1 MPSPVEGSIYT
12 KGTLKTL
19 TFILGFNLTPLT
31 TRTGKLVNL
40 TTNNNFSYANAA
52 ITVADNATGTV
63 TILANLSESGEY
75 MAQFSAN
82 NATLKDYGPE
92 FFFKVVDPILSGL

>member
-1 MPSPVEGSIYT
+1 MATPVEGSVFT
-12 KGTLKTL
+12 KGTIKTL
-19 TFILGFNLTPLT
+19 TFILGFNLTPLS
-31 TRTGKLVNL
+31 TRQAKLVNL
-40 TTNNNFSYANAA
+40 TTSNNFSYANAA

-63 TILANLSESGEY
+63 SITANLSESGEY

-92 FFFKVVDPILSGL
+92 FYFKVVDPILSGL